1 MDKATVDAMVSLLN
15 NAMRANQR
23 GYDPHVVTL
32 IGRAMRADQR
42 SHDTAL
48 STGQRGF
55 HAGMREGLL
64 QAIAVFSNVE
74 VKDIREGVL
83 GKGNP
88 YPEFSHH
95 E

>member
-1 MDKATVDAMVSLLN
+1 VGFEDNTLTTL
-15 NAMRANQR
+15 
-23 GYDPHVVTL
+23 VTL

-42 SHDTAL
+42 SQDSNL
-48 STGQRGF
+48 SSGQRGF
-55 HAGMREGLL
+55 HAGMREGYL
-64 QAIAVFSNVE
+64 QAIATLVGKQVH
-74 VKDIREGVL
+74 DIREGVL